1 MSAAI
6 IRYIV
11 GGIMILFS
19 VFQILQ
25 NDFWEFALYLS
36 AGLAF
41 VTMGL
46 ITDDVFPRFR
56 KFMNVISWV
65 FILLAVFLFL
75 FLLRT
80 DLTA

>member
-6 IRYIV
+6 IRYVV

-19 VFQILQ
+19 VFQAVQ
-25 NDFWEFALYLS
+25 QDYWEFAMYAT

-41 VTMGL
+41 ITMGL
-46 ITDDVFPRFR
+46 ITDDVFPAQR

-65 FILLAVFLFL
+65 FILAAVFLFL

-80 DLTA
+80 DMTV